1 LSADAASSSAAS
13 AAISAASASAS
24 ATAAAGFVPSVT
36 GNAGKYL
43 TTDGSVTS
51 WSTVDALPS
60 QTGNNGKYLTTN
72 GSAASWVTVDVGV
85 TSVALTAPTGLTVS
99 GSPVTSTGTL
109 ALSYT
114 AGYSIPT
121 NTKQTNW
128 DTAYGW
134 GNHASA
140 GYLTTSVAASTY
152 APLTGTGASGT
163 WGISITGNAATVTNG
178 LYSNVSYSNPTWLTS
193 ISGSIVS
200 GNISGNAAN
209 VTGTV
214 AVANGGTGST
224 TASGARTNLGLV
236 IGTDVP
242 SPTGTGASGSWGI
255 SITGNAATVTNG
267 LYSTGSYSNPTWLT
281 SISGSIVS
289 GNISGNA
296 ANVTGTVAVANGG
309 TGLTSTPTN
318 GQIDIGNG
326 TGFTRATLTAGTG
339 ISITNG
345 AGSVTIASSV
355 TPVTSVTGTSPVA
368 SSGGTTPA
376 ISLSSGYGDTQNPY
390 ASKTA
395 NYVLAAPN
403 GISGVPTFRA
413 LVVADVPTLN
423 QNTTGTAGG
432 LSGTPNITV
441 GTVNGTTITASTQFS
456 GPGTGLTG
464 TASSLSIGGNAA
476 TVTNGIYTTGSYSD
490 PTWLTTL
497 AGSKITGTINGGTY

>member
-1 LSADAASSSAAS
+1 MAIYRGPGGSGDATDDASNAAELVIQKAAEAASSASAASSSASAASSSAAS

-24 ATAAAGFVPSVT
+24 AAQAAGFVPSVT

-43 TTDGSVTS
+43 TTDGSITS

-121 NTKQTNW
+121 DTKQTNW

-140 GYLTTSVAASTY
+140 GYLTTAVAASTY

-178 LYSNVSYSNPTWLTS
+178 LYSTVSYSNPTWLTS

-214 AVANGGTGST
+214 AIANGGTGQATQQAAINALTGTQSSGKYLRSDGTNSSLST
-224 TASGARTNLGLV
+224 IQAA
-236 IGTDVP
+236 DVP
-242 SPTGTGASGSWGI
+242 TLNQNTTGTAANITATTNSTLTTLSALSLPGSQ
-255 SITGNAATVTNG
+255 
-267 LYSTGSYSNPTWLT
+267 
-281 SISGSIVS
+281 VS

-296 ANVTGTVAVANGG
+296 ANVTGTVAIANGG
-309 TGLTSTPTN
+309 SGQTTAQAAMNAFAGAVTS
-318 GQIDIGNG
+318 GSYLRGNG
-326 TGFTRATLTAGTG
+326 TNVVMATIQA
-339 ISITNG
+339 
-345 AGSVTIASSV
+345 
-355 TPVTSVTGTSPVA
+355 
-368 SSGGTTPA
+368 
-376 ISLSSGYGDTQNPY
+376 
-390 ASKTA
+390 
-395 NYVLAAPN
+395 
-403 GISGVPTFRA
+403 
-413 LVVADVPTLN
+413 ADVPTLN

-432 LSGTPNITV
+432 LTGTPNITV

-464 TASSLSIGGNAA
+464 TATSLSIGGNAA
-476 TVTNGIYTTGSYSD
+476 TVTNGVYTTGTYSD

>member
-1 LSADAASSSAAS
+1 MAIYRGPGGSGDATDDAASAAALVIQKVAEATASADAAALSADAASSSAAS

-121 NTKQTNW
+121 DTKQTNW

-214 AVANGGTGST
+214 AIANGGTGQT
-224 TASGARTNLGLV
+224 TQQAAINALTGTQSSGKYLRSDGTNASLAS
-236 IGTDVP
+236 IQAADVP
-242 SPTGTGASGSWGI
+242 TLNQNTTGTAANITATTNSTLTTLSALSLPGSQ
-255 SITGNAATVTNG
+255 
-267 LYSTGSYSNPTWLT
+267 
-281 SISGSIVS
+281 VS

-296 ANVTGTVAVANGG
+296 ANVTGTVAIANGG
-309 TGLTSTPTN
+309 SGQTTAQAAMNAFAGAVTS
-318 GQIDIGNG
+318 GSYLRGNG
-326 TGFTRATLTAGTG
+326 TNVVMATIQA
-339 ISITNG
+339 
-345 AGSVTIASSV
+345 
-355 TPVTSVTGTSPVA
+355 
-368 SSGGTTPA
+368 
-376 ISLSSGYGDTQNPY
+376 
-390 ASKTA
+390 
-395 NYVLAAPN
+395 
-403 GISGVPTFRA
+403 
-413 LVVADVPTLN
+413 ADVPTLN